1 MQEKVLVSVRARRT
15 KRTEI
20 ELIQLRVEEILQNQ
34 KYPLEISLSPN
45 SLIYREPERWFEGTK
60 FS

>member
-20 ELIQLRVEEILQNQ
+20 ELIPAARGGNFAKPEIPSGNISITEFLNLQ
-34 KYPLEISLSPN
+34 
-45 SLIYREPERWFEGTK
+45 RARTMVRRD
-60 FS
+60 

>member
-20 ELIQLRVEEILQNQ
+20 ELIQLRVEEIL
-34 KYPLEISLSPN
+34 KKPEIPSGNISITEFLN
-45 SLIYREPERWFEGTK
+45 LQRARTMVRRD
-60 FS
+60 